1 MWGEGNFTANVLI
14 FCKKRVDKLFKLI
27 FHDKYFNANSIFLT
41 LTIVYSFK
49 KFVGFISISTV
60 NFLCSIIFIMCAGL
74 LSVVPTMYFA
84 INN

>member
-1 MWGEGNFTANVLI
+1 MPNCFYNFLCFFHKDLFMWGEGNFTANVLI

-49 KFVGFISISTV
+49 KFVGFI
-60 NFLCSIIFIMCAGL
+60 
-74 LSVVPTMYFA
+74 
-84 INN
+84 